1 MTWSWRLSRKT
12 DIKRKREWEFPTL
25 FFFWDDVFPATDV
38 WYSSSLSSRI
48 IVAGG
53 GGGTDSTS
61 DDTGGSGGH
70 GGDLTGIS
78 GTVGDRDGDWD
89 SAGAGAGQTY
99 GASLGN
105 GGVGTDEDSGGGGG
119 GYYGGYGSDHNN
131 GGGGG
136 GSGFISGMSGCATV
150 SGYAFR
156 NASMQT
162 GVRDGNGYATIILVG
177 T

>member
-1 MTWSWRLSRKT
+1 M
-12 DIKRKREWEFPTL
+12 
-25 FFFWDDVFPATDV
+25 
-38 WYSSSLSSRI
+38 
-48 IVAGG
+48 
-53 GGGTDSTS
+53 
-61 DDTGGSGGH
+61 
-70 GGDLTGIS
+70 
-78 GTVGDRDGDWD
+78 
-89 SAGAGAGQTY
+89 
-99 GASLGN
+99 
-105 GGVGTDEDSGGGGG
+105 GTDEDSGGGGG